1 MNKSTQDLLL
11 KGAKLAFDLG
21 SNYLA
26 KRQNK
31 MAAPAKTRPDTAAL
45 SAFGL
50 AALNWAG
57 EFLGKQ
63 RGNVSARVAQAG
75 QTAKDAVQQKI
86 SELPRRALPEKVEPQ
101 KTRHSDP
108 FGSFLMGSL
117 IGAAIGAGAAL
128 LYAPQNGRVI
138 RRYARKTARNWQNQ
152 VSAFA
157 KDTLQPGDRE
167 DYP

>member
-1 MNKSTQDLLL
+1 ML

-31 MAAPAKTRPDTAAL
+31 EIKPSKAAPNTAAL

-57 EFLGKQ
+57 EFLSKQ
-63 RGNVSARVAQAG
+63 RGNASARVARASQNARD
-75 QTAKDAVQQKI
+75 TVQQKI
-86 SELPRRALPEKVEPQ
+86 SELPRRVAPEKIEPK
-101 KTRHSDP
+101 KTSHGDP
-108 FGSFLMGSL
+108 FGSFLVGSL
-117 IGAAIGAGAAL
+117 IGAAIGACVAL
-128 LYAPQNGRVI
+128 LYAPQNGRVT

-157 KDTLQPGDRE
+157 KDTLKTGDRE
-167 DYP
+167 EYL